1 MMLRRY
7 PGPHRREADAVYA
20 FALERGMS
28 KMRAWITACGASYG
42 KTFWT
47 FQRTLSKFCGGCV
60 RTVQRAISDSKRC
73 GLLTS
78 RRIKRG
84 ETAPGGRGPL
94 TCGAALRTI
103 VGWGMPEAP
112 AMALRLRYAVRE
124 EFRAA
129 ARVELRASLP
139 PLP

>member
-1 MMLRRY
+1 
-7 PGPHRREADAVYA
+7 VYR

-28 KMRAWITACGASYG
+28 RPRAWIIACGASQG

-47 FQRTLSKFCGGCV
+47 FQRTLARFTEFCL
-60 RTVQRAISDSKRC
+60 RTVQRAMASAKKC

-78 RRIKRG
+78 KRIKRG

-103 VGWGMPEAP
+103 VGWGMPDAP
-112 AMALRLRYAVRE
+112 AMALRLRYAVRADY
-124 EFRAA
+124 RAA
-129 ARVELRASLP
+129 ARAELRASLP
-139 PLP
+139 PLPT